1 MVRRAQSLRQLGEK
15 AIASIKQMLAVS
27 LSRQLAAVILLAFTV
42 SCCLYFGLSLAANQ
56 CICAYYA
63 WHPETVQRR
72 ADALLDKLQ
81 TDVGERG
88 IGFSDSTALSAWV
101 NVVSGREL
109 MILQIYRNGV
119 VTFDSTERTTA
130 RLHSHMMDPIPQAQQ
145 SVRTIQFADGS
156 ARAAIALFP
165 ENAQVERANILL
177 MILCMSLFL
186 GTVLLS
192 MRGKIRRLSL
202 LEKEVLAIAGGELDR
217 PLTQRGIDELSNL
230 AVCVDGMRGAF
241 VERIHQ
247 EESRQ
252 MERDQ
257 WITMLSHDLRTP
269 LTILTGYLEVSLR
282 QPLPENT
289 RFYLTRCMDQ
299 ALRLKERSDLL
310 FAGFADSAP
319 LFDNVKQAEPE
330 AFFTDY
336 LRDQITYLKENGYSV
351 ELDYEAPARSTTV
364 QPAAFQRVL
373 ENVFVNI
380 TKYAAV
386 DQPVAICARTD
397 QQAEGSFM
405 IAITSGGDKAAG
417 FVGSGLGLTICA
429 NLMSHMG
436 GAFGASA
443 SDGCFT
449 YRITLPYGNNIK
461 ESSEYIDGS

>member
-15 AIASIKQMLAVS
+15 AIASIKQTLAVS
-27 LSRQLAAVILLAFTV
+27 LSRQLAAVILLAFIV

-56 CICAYYA
+56 WICAYYA
-63 WHPETVQRR
+63 RHPETVQRK

-81 TDVGERG
+81 ADAAERG
-88 IGFSDSTALSAWV
+88 IGFGDAAALSDWV

-109 MILQIYRNGV
+109 MILQIYRNGI

-130 RLHSHMMDPIPQAQQ
+130 RLHSHMADPVPSAQQ
-145 SVRTIQFADGS
+145 SVRTIQFVDGS

-165 ENAQVERANILL
+165 ENAQVERANMLL
-177 MILCMSLFL
+177 LILCMSLFL

-202 LEKEVLAIAGGELDR
+202 LEKEVLAIAGGELDC

-241 VERIHQ
+241 VERIRQ

-257 WITMLSHDLRTP
+257 WIAMLSHDLRTP

-282 QPLPENT
+282 HPLPESA
-289 RFYLTRCMDQ
+289 RVYLTRCMDQ

-330 AFFTDY
+330 AFFADY
-336 LRDQITYLKENGYSV
+336 LRDQIIYLKENGYSV
-351 ELDYEAPARSTTV
+351 ELDYETPAQSPAV
-364 QPAAFQRVL
+364 QPAALQRVL

-386 DQPVAICARTD
+386 DQPVTIRTHTD
-397 QQAEGSFM
+397 QQAEGSFV
-405 IAITSGGDKAAG
+405 ISITSGGEKAAG

-429 NLMSHMG
+429 NLMNHMG
-436 GAFGASA
+436 GAFGTSA
-443 SDGCFT
+443 SGGCFT
-449 YRITLPYGNNIK
+449 YRITLQCGNIK
-461 ESSEYIDGS
+461 ESSECIDGS